1 MIWIV
6 ALAPWAA
13 IVGAMIIAEKR
24 NWDFPKRL
32 GFTALVTFPTV
43 IIAGMIMATM

>member
-1 MIWIV
+1 MTWLIPLSPFAVLIASMIY
-6 ALAPWAA
+6 
-13 IVGAMIIAEKR
+13 AEKR
-24 NWDFPKRL
+24 NWGFAARL